1 MVNGMS
7 VGVGVINAV
16 GVTISVGTRAD
27 GNAAGRRRDVINPE
41 TNRETK
47 MRIRTT
53 TERMATILLRITRFR
68 IVTSFSLKDHIEI
81 SFYQM
86 SIFRGLLSQTYW
98 LFG

>member
-1 MVNGMS
+1 MS
-7 VGVGVINAV
+7 VGVGVINSVGVAKAV
-16 GVTISVGTRAD
+16 GTETGSFANRTP
-27 GNAAGRRRDVINPE
+27 RDVINPE